1 MGYKDSWREIF
12 DVVIAKANKP
22 EFYTSEHPFRLVH
35 LFYHKAPAH
44 VKCQSEIHFILIT
57 NLYYHECK
65 SSSRLNE

>member
-35 LFYHKAPAH
+35 LFYNKALALL
-44 VKCQSEIHFILIT
+44 K
-57 NLYYHECK
+57 
-65 SSSRLNE
+65 